1 MKSNPQKKV
10 AIWALVAAFI
20 GLFLMFGPV
29 GFGWMDGFGGG
40 FALAAFGLLIM
51 IAGITTAVL
60 FFRLAKSYDRILS
73 NKNLL
78 ARWTYSDAEWRE
90 FTEADYKIDRKNRWI
105 LVGIISA
112 FAIFF
117 GVLFAIMDPEAGIYV
132 LFVMLGLIVLV
143 SITAFLTS
151 QQNYRRNVRHKGETL
166 IASDGL
172 IFNGQLHAWN
182 VIGSRLERVDYM
194 EERPPM
200 IEFEYSAVSRS
211 GRDSYTVRVPIPAG
225 QEKSARDIVQFFNDA
240 LGQSAPGQFEEDKT

>member
-10 AIWALVAAFI
+10 AIWALVAVFI

-29 GFGWMDGFGGG
+29 GLGWMDGFGGG
-40 FALAAFGLLIM
+40 FALAAFGLLIT

-60 FFRLAKSYDRILS
+60 FFRLAKRYDRILS
-73 NKNLL
+73 DKNPL
-78 ARWTYSDAEWRE
+78 ARWTYTDAEWRT

-117 GVLFAIMDPEAGIYV
+117 GILFAIIDPEAGIYV
-132 LFVMLGLIVLV
+132 LFVMLGLIALV
-143 SITAFLTS
+143 SLTAFITS
-151 QQNYRRNVRHKGETL
+151 QQNYRQNVRHKGEAL
-166 IASDGL
+166 IVSDGIIL
-172 IFNGQLHAWN
+172 NGQLHAWN
-182 VIGSRLERVDYM
+182 VIGSKLERVDYM
-194 EERPPM
+194 EETPSM

-211 GRDSYTVRVPIPAG
+211 GRDSYTVRVPIPAD

-240 LGQSAPGQFEEDKT
+240 LGKSAIGESKNEA

>member
-1 MKSNPQKKV
+1 MKANPQKKV
-10 AIWALVAAFI
+10 AIWALVAAVI

-60 FFRLAKSYDRILS
+60 FFRLAKSYDRIRS

-78 ARWTYSDAEWRE
+78 ACWTYSDTEWKA

-117 GVLFAIMDPEAGIYV
+117 GVLFAIMDREAGIYV
-132 LFVMLGLIVLV
+132 LFVMLVLIVLV
-143 SITAFLTS
+143 SITAFLMS
-151 QQNYRRNVRHKGETL
+151 QQNYRRKVRHKGETL

-172 IFNGQLHAWN
+172 ILNGQLHAWN

-194 EERPPM
+194 EETPPM

-211 GRDSYTVRVPIPAG
+211 GRDSYTVHVPIPSG
-225 QEKSARDIVQFFNDA
+225 QGKSARDIVQFFNDA
-240 LGQSAPGQFEEDKT
+240 LEQSAPGQR

>member
-1 MKSNPQKKV
+1 MKANPQKKV
-10 AIWALVAAFI
+10 AIWALVAALI
-20 GLFLMFGPV
+20 GLFLMLGPV

-51 IAGITTAVL
+51 IAGITTSVL
-60 FFRLAKSYDRILS
+60 FFRLAKRYDQILS
-73 NKNLL
+73 DKNPL

-90 FTEADYKIDRKNRWI
+90 FTEADYKIDRKQRWL

-143 SITAFLTS
+143 SITTFLTS

-172 IFNGQLHAWN
+172 ILNGQLHAWN
-182 VIGSRLERVDYM
+182 VSGSKLERADYM

-200 IEFEYSAVSRS
+200 IEFEYSAVSRN
-211 GRDSYTVRVPIPAG
+211 GRDSYTVRVPIPSG

>member
-10 AIWALVAAFI
+10 AIWALVAALI

-78 ARWTYSDAEWRE
+78 ARWTYSDAEWKA
-90 FTEADYKIDRKNRWI
+90 FTEADYKIDRKNRWM

-117 GVLFAIMDPEAGIYV
+117 GILFAIMDREAGIYV

-166 IASDGL
+166 IASDGIIL
-172 IFNGQLHAWN
+172 NGQLHAWN
-182 VIGSRLERVDYM
+182 VIGSKLDRVDYM
-194 EERPPM
+194 EETPPM

-211 GRDSYTVRVPIPAG
+211 GRDSYTVRVPVPSG
-225 QEKSARDIVQFFNDA
+225 QGNSARDIVQFFNDVLGQPT
-240 LGQSAPGQFEEDKT
+240 LGQSKEDKT

>member
-29 GFGWMDGFGGG
+29 GFGWMDGFSGG

-60 FFRLAKSYDRILS
+60 FFRLGKSYDKILS

-90 FTEADYKIDRKNRWI
+90 FTEADYKLDRKQRWL
-105 LVGIISA
+105 LVGIISV

-132 LFVMLGLIVLV
+132 LFMMLGLIVLV
-143 SITAFLTS
+143 SLTAFITS
-151 QQNYRRNVRHKGETL
+151 QQNYRHNVRHKGETL

-172 IFNGQLHAWN
+172 ILNGQLHAWN
-182 VIGSRLERVDYM
+182 VIGSKIERVDYM
-194 EERPPM
+194 EETPPM

-211 GRDSYTVRVPIPAG
+211 GRNSYTIRVPIPSDQG
-225 QEKSARDIVQFFNDA
+225 KSARDIVQFFKDA
-240 LGQSAPGQFEEDKT
+240 LGESATGQI

>member
-10 AIWALVAAFI
+10 AIWALIAAFI

-60 FFRLAKSYDRILS
+60 FFRLAKRYDLILS
-73 NKNLL
+73 DKNPL
-78 ARWTYSDAEWRE
+78 ARWTYSDAEWRA

-117 GVLFAIMDPEAGIYV
+117 GILFAIMDRDAGIYV
-132 LFVMLGLIVLV
+132 LFVMLALIVLV

-151 QQNYRRNVRHKGETL
+151 QQNYRRNIRHKGETL

-172 IFNGQLHAWN
+172 ILNGQLHAWN

-194 EERPPM
+194 EEAPPM

-211 GRDSYTVRVPIPAG
+211 GRDSYTVRVPIPSD
-225 QEKSARDIVQFFNDA
+225 QEKGARDIVQFFRDSLEQSGIVKNNNDA
-240 LGQSAPGQFEEDKT
+240 V

>member
-1 MKSNPQKKV
+1 MKANPQKKV
-10 AIWALVAAFI
+10 AIWALVAALI
-20 GLFLMFGPV
+20 GLFLMLGPV

-51 IAGITTAVL
+51 IAGLTTAVL
-60 FFRLAKSYDRILS
+60 FFRLAKRYDRILS
-73 NKNLL
+73 DKNPL
-78 ARWTYSDAEWRE
+78 ARWTYSDAEWRA

-105 LVGIISA
+105 LAGIISA

-117 GVLFAIMDPEAGIYV
+117 GILFAIIDPEAGIYV

-172 IFNGQLHAWN
+172 ILNGQLHAWN
-182 VIGSRLERVDYM
+182 VVGSKLERVDYM
-194 EERPPM
+194 EGTPSM
-200 IEFEYSAVSRS
+200 IEFEYSAVSRN